1 MMLTPFQE
9 AEIEFMRR
17 TGFITERPV
26 SLWRKDKRERMKGE
40 RGPARLNYY
49 LFLETLLTSFRLAF
63 VLRDD
68 KISYPY
74 AEIAKEET
82 DRFWN
87 NNRDLFTRYNGD
99 SFEKDEV
106 MDIICKRLREK
117 EYLENVEKILLQL
130 QKEKN

>member
-1 MMLTPFQE
+1 MILTAFQE

-17 TGFITERPV
+17 TGFITERPE
-26 SLWRKDKRERMKGE
+26 SLWRKDRRERIKGE

-87 NNRDLFTRYNGD
+87 NNRNLFTRYNGD

-106 MDIICKRLREK
+106 INIICKRLREK